1 MPDGQELFD
10 AAVLF
15 TDLRR
20 SAELITS
27 TTAQEFFR
35 ILNASLSAQSKV
47 VRDCRG
53 RVLKYIGDGL
63 MAIFRGPYRA
73 RQAMRCARELAH
85 PRLHEDV
92 SFGIGVA
99 EGRVIGGIVGDALD
113 EVHLRQYDVVGA
125 TVHLASRLCAQA
137 DAGEMVATR
146 HVAVASGLRLP
157 LRDIGPLE
165 LRGFASAID
174 CVSLCSAP
182 SSAWS
187 SPSSSCSP
195 AARASLPPTRRA
207 SR

>member
-1 MPDGQELFD
+1 MSDEQELFD

-27 TTAQEFFR
+27 TTPREFFR
-35 ILNASLSAQSKV
+35 ILNASLSAQSQV
-47 VRDCRG
+47 VRDSRG

-63 MAIFRGPYRA
+63 MAIFRGPHRA
-73 RQAMRCARELAH
+73 QQAMRCARELAD
-85 PRLHEDV
+85 PKLHEPAA
-92 SFGIGVA
+92 FGIGLA

-113 EVHLRQYDVVGA
+113 EVHLRQYDVIGA

-137 DAGEMVATR
+137 QAREVLATR
-146 HVAVASGLRLP
+146 RVAIASGLRLP
-157 LRDIGPLE
+157 LREIGPVE

-182 SSAWS
+182 SSS
-187 SPSSSCSP
+187 
-195 AARASLPPTRRA
+195 
-207 SR
+207 

>member
-1 MPDGQELFD
+1 MSDEQELFD

-27 TTAQEFFR
+27 TTPREFFR
-35 ILNASLSAQSKV
+35 ILNASLSAQSQV
-47 VRDCRG
+47 VRDSRG

-63 MAIFRGPYRA
+63 MAIFRGPHRA
-73 RQAMRCARELAH
+73 RQAMRCARELAD
-85 PRLHEDV
+85 PKLHEPAA
-92 SFGIGVA
+92 FGIGLA

-113 EVHLRQYDVVGA
+113 EVHLRQYDVIGA

-137 DAGEMVATR
+137 QAREVLATR
-146 HVAVASGLRLP
+146 RVAIASGLRLP
-157 LRDIGPLE
+157 LREIGPVE

-182 SSAWS
+182 SSS
-187 SPSSSCSP
+187 
-195 AARASLPPTRRA
+195 
-207 SR
+207 